1 MELSAGLKKVY
12 TAEQQS
18 AGEAQRYAQ
27 IIAWGPMVFQTARIM
42 VKWGIL
48 ELINQSDNGLTQ

>member
-48 ELINQSDNGLTQ
+48 ELIGASWS